1 MQQAS
6 SAVLAQSTE
15 CMMHTIGRSRMSGE
29 AKLAL
34 TCTADSGVQA
44 AGKQWCACPDMH
56 GETRKYRKQ
65 EKIMKENLK
74 KLAKYYKPYLGT
86 FILDM
91 ILAMMSAAVALVIPL
106 VVRFITSKVAY
117 MSANEALSRIMIIV
131 GVLFVLVLI
140 QWGCNYYIS
149 NYGHVMGA
157 KIEYDMRAEIF
168 NHYQKLSYSFYDDRR
183 LDSYCQE

>member
-1 MQQAS
+1 
-6 SAVLAQSTE
+6 
-15 CMMHTIGRSRMSGE
+15 
-29 AKLAL
+29 
-34 TCTADSGVQA
+34 
-44 AGKQWCACPDMH
+44 
-56 GETRKYRKQ
+56 
-65 EKIMKENLK
+65 MKENLK
-74 KLAKYYKPYLGT
+74 KLARYYKPYLGT

-117 MSANEALSRIMIIV
+117 MSADEALKNITIIV
-131 GVLFVLVLI
+131 IVLFILVLI

-168 NHYQKLSYSFYDDRR
+168 NHYQKLSYSFYDDQKVGQLLSRITSD
-183 LDSYCQE
+183 LFDITPWSGEYYYITYKDSWSTMYFKLYRFKAYACSIYSCSGYACVCIFP

>member
-1 MQQAS
+1 MHAGHFIYFFI
-6 SAVLAQSTE
+6 VLLYAIIS
-15 CMMHTIGRSRMSGE
+15 GR
-29 AKLAL
+29 KL
-34 TCTADSGVQA
+34 
-44 AGKQWCACPDMH
+44 KKI
-56 GETRKYRKQ
+56 KYRKQ

-91 ILAMMSAAVALVIPL
+91 ILAMMSAVALAIPL

-168 NHYQKLSYSFYDDRR
+168 NHYQKLSYSFYDDQKCWTVIIKNNIRFVR
-183 LDSYCQE
+183 YYRAFASWTREYNYFTD